1 MVNSQLD
8 KVHATKRF
16 NTVNECMSSNM
27 DQSISSD
34 SETDPLLPPLPQ
46 MRASIHK
53 RLYYVN
59 LFPRGLCL
67 PSKTVLLILL
77 WTLVVSAIYSTVT
90 DSVGIAVQTVSKKI
104 HDTIMR
110 GGGTNEDIFVSY
122 FSFVLASLFYPLAGF
137 VADVCIGRYRT
148 VIISLVLL
156 LCAVLCFSMD
166 SILYLSHVITSDQ
179 TGYIAKN
186 SILFIVLGGIGFI
199 FSAIG
204 LAGYRANHVQFGL
217 DQLLEAPSEYQGLF
231 VHWIQMFTV
240 LGFAIMEIFLTWYE
254 CHYTVEAKDTILSSQ
269 LVFVLILT
277 LLLVITYCLRRSFY
291 SRNVRHNPYK
301 MVFKVLGFARK
312 HKYPVQCSAF
322 TYSDDEYPSR
332 IDFAK
337 EKYGGPFTSEQVEDV
352 KTFLRMLTVLLVLG
366 PVFILDIPSTAV
378 FTIFAQHFTS
388 HRNNDVSTNCTLTW
402 AALDS
407 GALKYLSAV
416 VFMIV
421 YIWLIYSVLRNC
433 IPKIFTRLWIAH
445 FLFVVGVMSMLVIEL
460 SGHIIYYSQ
469 EKKGAVCMF
478 YSKVQNSSEIE
489 LGMHWGVLIL
499 PNLLTGIGQL
509 LVMTNIF
516 EFISAQSPHSMT
528 GLFIGLFLAI
538 RGFFQ
543 FLGAII
549 LYPFFSID
557 SFWKNNHLILNC
569 GFGYLL
575 FTCTVAL
582 LSLILFT
589 IVTKRYK
596 YRERD
601 DPPFKRMHVERLF
614 AQ

>member
-1 MVNSQLD
+1 
-8 KVHATKRF
+8 
-16 NTVNECMSSNM
+16 M

-34 SETDPLLPPLPQ
+34 SETVPLLPPLPQ
-46 MRASIHK
+46 MRASVHK
-53 RLYYVN
+53 RLVYVN
-59 LFPRGLCL
+59 LLPRGLCL
-67 PSKTVLLILL
+67 PSTTAVLILL

-90 DSVGIAVQTVSKKI
+90 DGVGIASNFVSKKI
-104 HDTIMR
+104 HTHNLK
-110 GGGTNEDIFVSY
+110 GGTNEKIFFSY
-122 FSFVLASLFYPLAGF
+122 LGFVLASLFYPLAGF
-137 VADVCIGRYRT
+137 VADVCIGRYRA
-148 VIISLVLL
+148 VIISLLLL
-156 LCAVLCFSMD
+156 LCALLSFSLD
-166 SILYLSHVITSDQ
+166 SILYLLHVIRSDQ
-179 TGYIAKN
+179 SGYIVKN
-186 SILFIVLGGIGFI
+186 LILFIILGAIGFI

-231 VHWIQMFTV
+231 VHWIQVFTV
-240 LGFAIMEIFLTWYE
+240 LGFASTEILLAWYKCNYAE
-254 CHYTVEAKDTILSSQ
+254 KAKDTVLGSQ
-269 LVFVLILT
+269 LVFILILI
-277 LLLVITYCLRRSFY
+277 LLLVISHCLRKSFY
-291 SRNVRHNPYK
+291 SRTVRHNPYK

-352 KTFLRMLTVLLVLG
+352 KTFLRILTVLLVLG

-378 FTIFAQHFTS
+378 FTMFAQHFTLN
-388 HRNNDVSTNCTLTW
+388 RNNDVGTNCTLTW
-402 AALDS
+402 AVLDS
-407 GALKYLSAV
+407 GALKYLSALL
-416 VFMIV
+416 FMIV
-421 YIWLIYSVLRNC
+421 YIWLVYSVLRNC

-445 FLFVVGVMSMLVIEL
+445 FLFVVGVASMLVIEL
-460 SGHIIYYSQ
+460 SGHIIHYSR

-478 YSKVQNSSEIE
+478 NSDVQNSPEME

-509 LVMTNIF
+509 LVMTNAY

-528 GLFIGLFLAI
+528 GLFIGIFLAI

-557 SFWKNNHLILNC
+557 DFWSNNQLILNC

-575 FTCTVAL
+575 STCSVAI
-582 LSLILFT
+582 LSLILLT
-589 IVTKRYK
+589 VVAKRYK

-601 DPPFKRMHVERLF
+601 ISSFKRIHVERVTVHTI
-614 AQ
+614 AS